1 MGLIFDILGSIFGY
15 ILWFFFDLVNNYG
28 LSITLFTI
36 TINIAMFP
44 LAISRQKSMTKNSKL
59 AVKQQ
64 ELKKKYEKNPKKY
77 NEEVSKLYEKEGMSP
92 LNGCFSA
99 MVLPLILWGGVIGAV
114 TKPLQNTLHIS
125 AEKIVSANSVI
136 QTIPGISSTYMQGYE
151 QLQLVK
157 LFSNIKPYL
166 TIFSESELQD
176 ISQFSSGFKFMGL
189 NLLDRPNAVPFSD
202 MLWIVPLV
210 CFLSSILSMYVTQK
224 FSGNTTSNMQGCTK
238 YMPYGM
244 FIFTAYIAYTI
255 PAAVGLYWIVN
266 SIINMLQSLILNI
279 YYNTYTINAK
289 EESKRFEVLK
299 NNGM

>member
-28 LSITLFTI
+28 LAITLFTVA
-36 TINIAMFP
+36 INIAMFP

-59 AVKQQ
+59 ALKQQ

-92 LNGCFSA
+92 LSGCFSA
-99 MVLPLILWGGVIGAV
+99 MILPLILWGGVIGAV

-125 AEKIVSANSVI
+125 AEKIVSANSII
-136 QTIPGISSTYMQGYE
+136 QTIPGISSTYIPGYE

-157 LFSNIKPYL
+157 LFSDIKPYL
-166 TIFSESELQD
+166 TMFSESELQD
-176 ISQFSSGFKFMGL
+176 ISQFNSGFKFMGL

-210 CFLSSILSMYVTQK
+210 CFLSSILSMYITQK
-224 FSGNTTSNMQGCTK
+224 FSGSTSNMQGCTK
-238 YMPYGM
+238 YMPYAM

-266 SIINMLQSLILNI
+266 SLINMLQSLILNI
-279 YYNTYTINAK
+279 YYNTYTINA
-289 EESKRFEVLK
+289 EEEAKRFEYLK
-299 NNGM
+299 NNEI

>member
-28 LSITLFTI
+28 LAITLFTI
-36 TINIAMFP
+36 TINMVMFP

-125 AEKIVSANSVI
+125 SEKIVSANSVI

-176 ISQFSSGFKFMGL
+176 ISEFSSGFKFMGL
-189 NLLDRPNAVPFSD
+189 NLLDRPNSVPFSD

-224 FSGNTTSNMQGCTK
+224 FSGSTSNMQGCAK

-266 SIINMLQSLILNI
+266 SIINMLQSLILNV
-279 YYNTYTINAK
+279 YYNAYTINAK
-289 EESKRFEVLK
+289 EESKRFEILK

>member
-28 LSITLFTI
+28 LAITLFTI

-44 LAISRQKSMTKNSKL
+44 LAVSRQKSMTKNSKL
-59 AVKQQ
+59 ALKQQ

-92 LNGCFSA
+92 LSGCFSA

-125 AEKIVSANSVI
+125 SDKIISANNII
-136 QTIPGISSTYMQGYE
+136 QTIPGISSTYMPGYE

-157 LFSNIKPYL
+157 LFSDIKPYF
-166 TIFSESELQD
+166 TMFSESELQD
-176 ISQFSSGFKFMGL
+176 ITQFNLGFKFMGL
-189 NLLDRPNAVPFSD
+189 NLLDRPNATPFSD
-202 MLWIVPLV
+202 MLWIIPLI

-224 FSGNTTSNMQGCTK
+224 FSGNMSNMQGCTK
-238 YMPYGM
+238 YMPYAM

-255 PAAVGLYWIVN
+255 PAAVGLYWIIN
-266 SIINMLQSLILNI
+266 SFINMLQSLILNI
-279 YYNTYTINAK
+279 YYNTYTMNAK
-289 EESKRFEVLK
+289 EEAKRFKYLSNTEV
-299 NNGM
+299 